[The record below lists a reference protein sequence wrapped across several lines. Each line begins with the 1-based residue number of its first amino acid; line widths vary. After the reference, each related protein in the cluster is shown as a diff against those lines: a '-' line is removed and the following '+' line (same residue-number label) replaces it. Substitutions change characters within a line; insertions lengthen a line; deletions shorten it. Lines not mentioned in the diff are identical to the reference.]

1 MVLVTDN
8 GGPFRSFRFAPFIAA
23 HPELRHVRT
32 RVKTPG
38 QNGVRE
44 RAFESPKYERLYRE
58 DIVDV
63 LDLTNTLLAQANAYR
78 DLSSSLALDS
88 DERHAQLSAS
98 TSGPRHCWVTIWVTT
113 AYDCAGHRWTPTDL
127 GAGGRR
133 PGQRHKLHLI
143 RQRSQRERL
152 APTPPSEAIV
162 NGQLVHASHRP
173 TVIRPASPRADPA
186 VITLAIIVADRS
198 PRRLPAVICHRMDIR
213 RWLPGC
219 EYRAIAGNC
228 HVGLPARRFILA
240 SPDDQ

>member
-88 DERHAQLSAS
+88 D
-98 TSGPRHCWVTIWVTT
+98 
-113 AYDCAGHRWTPTDL
+113 
-127 GAGGRR
+127 
-133 PGQRHKLHLI
+133 
-143 RQRSQRERL
+143 
-152 APTPPSEAIV
+152 
-162 NGQLVHASHRP
+162 
-173 TVIRPASPRADPA
+173 
-186 VITLAIIVADRS
+186 
-198 PRRLPAVICHRMDIR
+198 
-213 RWLPGC
+213 
-219 EYRAIAGNC
+219 
-228 HVGLPARRFILA
+228 
-240 SPDDQ
+240 